1 MAFGSRER
9 RVGIAVVAV
18 AGAAILLGL
27 VSLAPSPSIAE
38 SLLSRA
44 RLWMEAATPAPDWAT
59 LPRGPVLQQ
68 AAQRGALVVAVR
80 AYRRPAPP
88 GSATPA
94 GPDNYDAALAQY
106 IGRTLGVPVT
116 IIGLPTPDE
125 SPDAPDNP
133 AAVQADLIIG
143 GSRYGIPI
151 AGDELAQ
158 SVNQSVATAYASGHA
173 MLVSLRAATL
183 NQPAGHRVCLQQG
196 SPYAH
201 DLVNMYRAK
210 PVAYASSV
218 HAAYAFMS
226 GECEILA
233 EDDAVLKRLMERDD
247 WRFYKPLPVEVQTG
261 SEPQILLSRPDA
273 ASAHYLDKVV
283 RRWLASGEQQKAR
296 ELRAGEVNFEVATL
310 RDGLVCHG

>member
-1 MAFGSRER
+1 MVFRIRDR
-9 RVGIAVVAV
+9 RTGIAIAAL
-18 AGAAILLGL
+18 AGAATLLGL
-27 VSLAPSPSIAE
+27 TLLAPLPSAAE

-44 RLWMEAATPAPDWAT
+44 RLWIEAAAPAPDWAA

-68 AAQRGALVVAVR
+68 AAQRGTLVVAVR

-88 GSATPA
+88 GSPTPA
-94 GPDNYDAALAQY
+94 EPDNYDAALARY
-106 IGRTLGVPVT
+106 IGHTLGVPVA

-125 SPDAPDNP
+125 PRNVPSHP
-133 AAVQADLIIG
+133 AATQADLIIG
-143 GSRYGIPI
+143 GSRYGIPLPREEP
-151 AGDELAQ
+151 ALSADR
-158 SVNQSVATAYASGHA
+158 SVATAYTGGHA

-183 NQPAGHRVCLQQG
+183 DRPAGHRVCLQQG

-201 DLVNMYRAK
+201 ALMSRYGAT
-210 PVAYASSV
+210 PLAYASSV

-233 EDDAVLKRLMERDD
+233 EDDAVLQRLLARED
-247 WRFYKPLPVEVQTG
+247 WRFYKPLPVEIQAG
-261 SEPQILLSRPDA
+261 AEPQILLSRADA
-273 ASAHYLDKVV
+273 ESAHYLDRVV
-283 RRWLASGEQQKAR
+283 RRWLASGAQQKAR